1 MQIISS
7 VTRPRDKMPVTLSP
21 RHVTSHAG
29 RSWSCRGKDCEQ
41 RVDTGHS
48 GEQMWRG
55 GRSGDADDD
64 GDKEEVETAG
74 GKLRRVQHSSWQ
86 R

>member
-1 MQIISS
+1 
-7 VTRPRDKMPVTLSP
+7 
-21 RHVTSHAG
+21 
-29 RSWSCRGKDCEQ
+29 
-41 RVDTGHS
+41 
-48 GEQMWRG
+48 MWRG
-55 GRSGDADDD
+55 GSSGDADDD

>member
-1 MQIISS
+1 MRAESG
-7 VTRPRDKMPVTLSP
+7 
-21 RHVTSHAG
+21 H
-29 RSWSCRGKDCEQ
+29 
-41 RVDTGHS
+41 GHS

-64 GDKEEVETAG
+64 GDKEEVETAA
-74 GKLRRVQHSSWQ
+74 GKLRRVPDSSWQ